1 MPNSK
6 SQVTKTHKAIGA
18 LVTESTRVLRSQEA
32 AVERAQERLNDSTKS
47 FNAQM
52 HEAGA
57 QSRDFKKATASSD
70 AVYNFYRTAVVAA
83 LPKGEQTIIAG
94 NGGETKRKL
103 LQLVSA
109 RMGSI
114 GKALARMEGLAN
126 GTVTDKR
133 TKAAKAETA
142 KGKAQSTAQ
151 DMTPESG
158 TATEADSVLPPQIRD
173 PRMVGLLNMIAQL
186 TIEDQ
191 AKCYEIM
198 VKAYDVF
205 LTKSINAK

>member
-1 MPNSK
+1 MSNSK
-6 SQVTKTHKAIGA
+6 SQVTETQKQVGA
-18 LVTESTRVLRSQEA
+18 LITESTRVLRSQEA
-32 AVERAQERLNDSTKS
+32 AVERAQKRLDDSAKS

-70 AVYNFYRTAVVAA
+70 AVFNFYRTAVVAA
-83 LPKGEQTIIAG
+83 LPKSEQTIIAG
-94 NGGETKRKL
+94 NGGEAKRKL
-103 LQLVSA
+103 IQSVGA

-158 TATEADSVLPPQIRD
+158 TATEVDSVLPPQIRD

>member
-1 MPNSK
+1 MPNSISK
-6 SQVTKTHKAIGA
+6 ITETQKQVGA
-18 LVTESTRVLRSQEA
+18 LVTESTRTLRSQEA
-32 AVERAQERLNDSTKS
+32 AVERAQARLNESTKS

-70 AVYNFYRTAVVAA
+70 AVYDFYRTCVVDA
-83 LPKGEQTIIAG
+83 LPKTEQAVIAG
-94 NGGETKRKL
+94 KPSDAKRKL
-103 LQLVSA
+103 IQSVGA

-142 KGKAQSTAQ
+142 KGKGGTVAELA
-151 DMTPESG
+151 ESG
-158 TATEADSVLPPQIRD
+158 TATEVDSVLPPAIRD
-173 PRMVGLLNMIAQL
+173 PRMIGLLNMIAQL
-186 TIEDQ
+186 SIEDQ
-191 AKCYEIM
+191 AKCYEVM
-198 VKAYDVF
+198 MKAYDVF
-205 LTKSINAK
+205 LTKSITKK

>member
-1 MPNSK
+1 
-6 SQVTKTHKAIGA
+6 
-18 LVTESTRVLRSQEA
+18 
-32 AVERAQERLNDSTKS
+32 
-47 FNAQM
+47 M

-70 AVYNFYRTAVVAA
+70 AVFNFYRTAVVAA
-83 LPKGEQTIIAG
+83 LPKSEQTIIAG
-94 NGGETKRKL
+94 NGGEAKRKL
-103 LQLVSA
+103 IQSVGA

-158 TATEADSVLPPQIRD
+158 TATEVDSVLPPQIRD